1 VQTLEAMDADPIVQI
16 LREAAAW
23 GRELR
28 QKRIAVKQTDE
39 AHPGKVSTS
48 SADGK
53 DRSQNDRA

>member
-1 VQTLEAMDADPIVQI
+1 VQNLEAMDTDPVVQI

-28 QKRIAVKQTDE
+28 QKRTAVKQTDE
-39 AHPGKVSTS
+39 VSTVAGNTS